1 LVDKFAHQ
9 RRRTSKFELR
19 DFFGQLLRLLII
31 SIPES
36 ENDQVQPQMLV
47 YTLIKSVKLINP
59 TADGIKY
66 YKGFGS
72 MEFVDLNQV
81 KCVIG
86 WIMDRG
92 RWAIVDRSTSSAW
105 PHVTS

>member
-1 LVDKFAHQ
+1 M
-9 RRRTSKFELR
+9 SKFELR

-36 ENDQVQPQMLV
+36 QSDRVQPQMLV
-47 YTLIKSVKLINP
+47 YALIKPVKLIDL

-66 YKGFGS
+66 YKYFGS
-72 MEFVDLNQV
+72 MEFIDLNQV

-86 WIMDRG
+86 RIMDRG
-92 RWAIVDRSTSSAW
+92 RWAIVDCSTSSAQ
-105 PHVTS
+105 PP

>member
-9 RRRTSKFELR
+9 RPQASEFELC
-19 DFFGQLLRLLII
+19 DFYGQLLCLLIVN
-31 SIPES
+31 IPES
-36 ENDQVQPQMLV
+36 QNDQVQPQTLV
-47 YTLIKSVKLINP
+47 YALIKSVKLIDS

-66 YKGFGS
+66 YENFGS

-86 WIMDRG
+86 QIMDCG
-92 RWAIVDRSTSSAW
+92 RWAIVDHSTSSAQ
-105 PHVTS
+105 PHVT